1 MGHPDEN
8 IQKGELTRLE
18 LSGIV
23 YLSNLDLGI
32 TKIKFKTL
40 FRGAKFHFWENGVDI
55 PFPILLT
62 K

>member
-1 MGHPDEN
+1 MGCPGEN
-8 IQKGELTRLE
+8 IQKGELTCLE

-23 YLSNLDLGI
+23 YLSNLDLEI

-40 FRGAKFHFWENGVDI
+40 FRGAEFYFWENGVDI
-55 PFPILLT
+55 PFPVLLT